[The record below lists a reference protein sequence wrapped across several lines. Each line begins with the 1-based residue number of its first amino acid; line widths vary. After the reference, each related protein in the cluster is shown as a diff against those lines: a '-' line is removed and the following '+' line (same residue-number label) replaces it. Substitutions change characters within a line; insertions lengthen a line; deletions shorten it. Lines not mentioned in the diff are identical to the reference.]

1 MEVIMNIKENILYIL
16 NNEVKPAIGCTE
28 PVAIALC
35 AAAASSCIKGTK
47 FDSVDVY
54 LSPNI
59 YKNGMNVG
67 IPNSKEIGLDV
78 AAALGVAKQSYEKG
92 LEILGEIDDNCRS
105 VARELIYNNKVLVR
119 IADTDKKVY
128 VKVIVKSDNNVS
140 EAIIEDKHDNIVDIS
155 LNNSTVFTKKT
166 NSNINSNCEGD
177 DSFFDASIMDIIKTI
192 ESLNFEDTKFML
204 KGIEMNMSAAKL
216 GMNQRLGIGT
226 GYAIKQNMDKGI
238 IGTDLANTAMMLTSA
253 ASDARMSGLTVPV
266 MSSNGSGNNGLT
278 AILPIAAYNEVHP
291 TNEVDLS
298 KALAISH
305 IITAYV
311 KHYIGR
317 LSPLCGCSIAAST
330 GSACA
335 ITWLMGGSYAQIQ
348 GTVKNILANQSG
360 VICDGAKPGCALKL
374 GTAAASGVQSSLL
387 AMEGYYACKNNG
399 IVTGTAEQSIKNL
412 KTLSDKGMSNVD
424 RTIINIMV
432 DAN

>member
-1 MEVIMNIKENILYIL
+1 MNIKESILYIL

-35 AAAASSCIKGTK
+35 AAAAASCIKDNK
-47 FDSVDVY
+47 FDLVDVY

-78 AAALGVAKQSYEKG
+78 AAALGVAKQSCEKG
-92 LEILGEIDDNCRS
+92 LEILGEIDDSCKRVAKDLLEKKLVS
-105 VARELIYNNKVLVR
+105 VK

-128 VKVIVKSDNNVS
+128 VKVIVKSDNNIAQ
-140 EAIIEDKHDNIVDIS
+140 AIIEDKHDNIVNITFNNDVVYS
-155 LNNSTVFTKKT
+155 KDASSNNSAASKV
-166 NSNINSNCEGD
+166 D
-177 DSFFDASIMDIIKTI
+177 DSFFDASIMDIIKEI
-192 ESLNFEDTKFML
+192 ESLSFEDTKFML
-204 KGIEMNMSAAKL
+204 KGIEMNMSAAML

-278 AILPIAAYNEVHP
+278 AILPIAAYNEIHP
-291 TNEVDLS
+291 TNEVSLS

-305 IITAYV
+305 VITAYV

-387 AMEGYYACKNNG
+387 AMQGYYACKNNG

-412 KTLSDKGMSNVD
+412 KTLSDIGMSNVD

>member
-1 MEVIMNIKENILYIL
+1 MTIKENILYIL

-35 AAAASSCIKGTK
+35 AAAAASCINRA
-47 FDSVDVY
+47 DLDLVEVY
-54 LSPNI
+54 LSSNI

-67 IPNSKEIGLDV
+67 IPNSNEIGLDV
-78 AAALGVAKQSYEKG
+78 AAALGAAKRECEKG
-92 LEILGEIDDNCRS
+92 LEILGEVDDDCRNIAKS
-105 VARELIYNNKVLVR
+105 LICNNKVIVK

-128 VKVIVKSDNNVS
+128 VKVIVKSGDDTA
-140 EAIIEDKHDNIVDIS
+140 EAIIEDKHDNIVSIS
-155 LNNSTVFTKKT
+155 LNNSFLKKELNT
-166 NSNINSNCEGD
+166 DKNFNGSIDE
-177 DSFFDASIMDIIKTI
+177 SFFDSSIMDIIKTI
-192 ESLNFEDTKFML
+192 EDLSFEDTKFML
-204 KGIEMNMSAAKL
+204 EGIEMNMSAAKM
-216 GMNQRLGIGT
+216 GIDKRLGIGT
-226 GYAIKQNMDKGI
+226 GYAMKQNMDKGI
-238 IGTDLANTAMMLTSA
+238 LGKDLANTAMMLTSA
-253 ASDARMSGLTVPV
+253 ASDARMSGLSVPV

-278 AILPIAAYNEVHP
+278 AILPIAAYNELNP

-305 IITAYV
+305 VITSYV

-360 VICDGAKPGCALKL
+360 VICDGAKPGCAFKL
-374 GTAAASGVQSSLL
+374 GTAAAAGVQSSLL
-387 AMEGYYACKNNG
+387 AMGGYYACKNNG

-412 KTLSDKGMSNVD
+412 KTLSEKGMSNVD
-424 RTIINIMV
+424 RTIIDIMLH
-432 DAN
+432 AQ

>member
-1 MEVIMNIKENILYIL
+1 MSIKENILYII

-35 AAAASSCIKGTK
+35 AAAATSCIAGSSI
-47 FDSVDVY
+47 DLVEVY
-54 LSPNI
+54 LSSNI

-67 IPNSKEIGLDV
+67 IPNSNEIGLDV
-78 AAALGVAKQSYEKG
+78 AAALGAAKQNYEKG
-92 LEILGEIDDNCRS
+92 LEILGEIDDTCRS
-105 VARELIYNNKVLVR
+105 VAKTLLSNNKVLVK

-128 VKVIVKSDNNVS
+128 IEVIAKSGDNVAK
-140 EAIIEDKHDNIVDIS
+140 AIIVDKHDNIVNIS
-155 LNNSTVFTKKT
+155 LNDRTIFLKENSSND
-166 NSNINSNCEGD
+166 NSCSGVDE
-177 DSFFDASIMDIIKTI
+177 SFFDSSILDIIKTI
-192 ESLNFEDTKFML
+192 ENLDFEDTKFML

-216 GMNQRLGIGT
+216 GMSQRLGIGT

-238 IGTDLANTAMMLTSA
+238 IGTDLANKAMMLTSA
-253 ASDARMSGLTVPV
+253 ASDARMSGLSVPV

-278 AILPIAAYNEVHP
+278 AILPIAAYNEINP
-291 TNEVDLS
+291 SNDVDLS

-305 IITAYV
+305 VITAYV

-374 GTAAASGVQSSLL
+374 GTAAAAGVQSSIL

-412 KTLSDKGMSNVD
+412 KILSDKGMTNVD
-424 RTIINIMV
+424 RTIIDIMLN
-432 DAN
+432 AK

>member
-1 MEVIMNIKENILYIL
+1 MSIKESILYII

-35 AAAASSCIKGTK
+35 AAAASSCLMNEKIDTVEV
-47 FDSVDVY
+47 F

-59 YKNGMNVG
+59 YKNAINVG
-67 IPNSKEIGLDV
+67 IPNTNDIGLDV
-78 AAALGVAKQSYEKG
+78 AVALGVAKQNYDKG
-92 LEILGEIDDNCRS
+92 LEILGEIDDTCRS
-105 VARELIYNNKVLVR
+105 IAKNLLENNRVSVK
-119 IADTDKKVY
+119 IAETDKKVY
-128 VKVIVKSDNNVS
+128 IKVVIKAASNIAT
-140 EAIIEDKHDNIVDIS
+140 AIIEDKHDNIISIS
-155 LNNSTVFTKKT
+155 LNDKSIISKEKVSIK
-166 NSNINSNCEGD
+166 NSNTGLDEN
-177 DSFFDASIMDIIKTI
+177 FFNTSILDIIKTI
-192 ESLNFEDTKFML
+192 EDLDYEDTSFL
-204 KGIEMNMSAAKL
+204 LEGIGMNMSAAKL
-216 GMNQRLGIGT
+216 GMNQKLGIGT
-226 GYAIKQNMDKGI
+226 GFAIKQNMDKGI
-238 IGTDLANTAMMLTSA
+238 IGSDLANRAMMLTSA
-253 ASDARMSGLTVPV
+253 ASDARMSGLNVPV

-278 AILPIAAYNEVHP
+278 AILPIAAYNEINP
-291 TNEVDLS
+291 SDEVKLS

-305 IITAYV
+305 VITAYV

-335 ITWLMGGSYAQIQ
+335 ITWLMGGNYAQIQ

-374 GTAAASGVQSSLL
+374 GTAAAAGVQSSIL

-412 KTLSDKGMSNVD
+412 KILSDKGMADVD
-424 RTIINIMV
+424 RTIIDIMLN
-432 DAN
+432 AK

>member
-1 MEVIMNIKENILYIL
+1 MSIKENILYIL

-35 AAAASSCIKGTK
+35 AAAAASCINGSI
-47 FDSVDVY
+47 DLVMVY
-54 LSPNI
+54 LSSNI

-67 IPNSKEIGLDV
+67 IPNSNEIGLDV
-78 AAALGVAKQSYEKG
+78 AAALGVAKRDYEKG

-105 VARELIYNNKVLVR
+105 TAKDLLNNNKVIVK
-119 IADTDKKVY
+119 ISDTDKKVY
-128 VKVIVKSDNNVS
+128 VKVIVKSGDNVAK
-140 EAIIEDKHDNIVDIS
+140 AIIEDKHDNIVSIS
-155 LNNSTVFTKKT
+155 LNDKIILLKENSSCDNQCSGVD
-166 NSNINSNCEGD
+166 E
-177 DSFFDASIMDIIKTI
+177 SFFDSSILDIIKAI
-192 ESLNFEDTKFML
+192 EELDFEDTKFML
-204 KGIEMNMSAAKL
+204 EGLRMNLSAASL

-226 GYAIKQNMDKGI
+226 GYAIKQNIDKGI
-238 IGTDLANTAMMLTSA
+238 LGNDLANKAMMLTSA
-253 ASDARMSGLTVPV
+253 ASDARMSGLNVPV

-278 AILPIAAYNEVHP
+278 AILPIAAYNEINP
-291 TNEVDLS
+291 SNEVNLS

-305 IITAYV
+305 VITAYV

-317 LSPLCGCSIAAST
+317 LSPLCGCSIAAAT

-360 VICDGAKPGCALKL
+360 VICDGAKPGCSLKL
-374 GTAAASGVQSSLL
+374 GTAAAAGVQSSIL

-412 KTLSDKGMSNVD
+412 KILSDQGMTNVD
-424 RTIINIMV
+424 RTIIDIMLN
-432 DAN
+432 AK

>member
-1 MEVIMNIKENILYIL
+1 MTIKENILYIL

-35 AAAASSCIKGTK
+35 AAAAASCISCADLD
-47 FDSVDVY
+47 FIEVY
-54 LSPNI
+54 LSSNI

-67 IPNSKEIGLDV
+67 IPNSNEIGLDV
-78 AAALGVAKQSYEKG
+78 AAALGAAKRECEKG
-92 LEILGEIDDNCRS
+92 LEILGEINDDCRNI
-105 VARELIYNNKVLVR
+105 ARNLICNNKVLVK

-128 VKVIVKSDNNVS
+128 VKVVVKSGDDTA
-140 EAIIEDKHDNIVDIS
+140 EAIIEDKHDNIVSIS
-155 LNNSTVFTKKT
+155 LNNSFLKKELNT
-166 NSNINSNCEGD
+166 DKNSNSSIDE
-177 DSFFDASIMDIIKTI
+177 SFFDSSIMDIIKTI
-192 ESLNFEDTKFML
+192 EDLSFEDTKFML
-204 KGIEMNMSAAKL
+204 EGIEMNMSAAKM
-216 GMNQRLGIGT
+216 GIDKRLGIGT
-226 GYAIKQNMDKGI
+226 GYAMKQNMDKGI
-238 IGTDLANTAMMLTSA
+238 LGKDLANTAMMLTSA
-253 ASDARMSGLTVPV
+253 ASDARMSGLSVPV

-278 AILPIAAYNEVHP
+278 AILPIAAYNDLNP

-305 IITAYV
+305 VITSYV

-360 VICDGAKPGCALKL
+360 VICDGAKPGCAFKL
-374 GTAAASGVQSSLL
+374 GTAAAAGVQSSLL
-387 AMEGYYACKNNG
+387 AIGGYYACKNNG
-399 IVTGTAEQSIKNL
+399 IVTGTAEESIKNL
-412 KTLSDKGMSNVD
+412 KTLSEKGMYNVD
-424 RTIINIMV
+424 RTIIDIMLQ
-432 DAN
+432 AR

>member
-1 MEVIMNIKENILYIL
+1 MSIKENILYIL

-35 AAAASSCIKGTK
+35 AAAAASCIAKENI
-47 FDSVDVY
+47 DLVEVH

-67 IPNSKEIGLDV
+67 IPNSNEIGLDV
-78 AAALGVAKQSYEKG
+78 AAALGIAKQNYEKG
-92 LEILGEIDDNCRS
+92 LEILGEIDDDCRNIAKKLLE
-105 VARELIYNNKVLVR
+105 VNKILVK
-119 IADTDKKVY
+119 IADTDKKIY
-128 VKVIVKSDNNVS
+128 VKVIVKSGNNTSKAV
-140 EAIIEDKHDNIVDIS
+140 IEDRHDNIVNIS
-155 LNNSTVFTKKT
+155 LNDDIILSKESISVNNSSSGVD
-166 NSNINSNCEGD
+166 E
-177 DSFFDASIMDIIKTI
+177 SFFDSPILDIIKTI
-192 ESLNFEDTKFML
+192 EILDFEDTKFML
-204 KGIEMNMSAAKL
+204 KGLEMNMSAAKL

-238 IGTDLANTAMMLTSA
+238 IGTDLANLAMMLTSA
-253 ASDARMSGLTVPV
+253 ASDARMSGLSVPV

-278 AILPIAAYNEVHP
+278 AILPIAAYNEINP
-291 TNEVDLS
+291 SNEVDLS

-305 IITAYV
+305 VITAYV

-335 ITWLMGGSYAQIQ
+335 ITWLMGGTYAQIQ

-374 GTAAASGVQSSLL
+374 GTAAAAGVQSSIL

-412 KTLSDKGMSNVD
+412 KTLSDNGMSNVD
-424 RTIINIMV
+424 RTIIDIMLH
-432 DAN
+432 AN

>member
-1 MEVIMNIKENILYIL
+1 MSIKENILYIL

-35 AAAASSCIKGTK
+35 AAAAASCIAKENI
-47 FDSVDVY
+47 DLVEVH

-67 IPNSKEIGLDV
+67 IPNSNEIGLDV
-78 AAALGVAKQSYEKG
+78 AAALGIAKQNYEKG
-92 LEILGEIDDNCRS
+92 LEILGEIDDDCRNIAKKLLE
-105 VARELIYNNKVLVR
+105 VNKILVK
-119 IADTDKKVY
+119 IADTDKKIY
-128 VKVIVKSDNNVS
+128 VKVIVKSGNNTSKAV
-140 EAIIEDKHDNIVDIS
+140 IEDRHDNIVNIS
-155 LNNSTVFTKKT
+155 LNDDIILSKESISINNSSSGVD
-166 NSNINSNCEGD
+166 E
-177 DSFFDASIMDIIKTI
+177 SFFDSPILDIIKTI
-192 ESLNFEDTKFML
+192 EILDFEDTKFML
-204 KGIEMNMSAAKL
+204 KGLEMNMSAAKL

-238 IGTDLANTAMMLTSA
+238 IGTDLANLAMMLTSA
-253 ASDARMSGLTVPV
+253 ASDARMSGLSVPV

-278 AILPIAAYNEVHP
+278 AILPIAAYNEINP
-291 TNEVDLS
+291 SNEVDLS

-305 IITAYV
+305 VITAYV

-335 ITWLMGGSYAQIQ
+335 ITWLMGGTYAQIQ

-374 GTAAASGVQSSLL
+374 GTAAAAGVQSSIL

-412 KTLSDKGMSNVD
+412 KTLSDNGMSNVD
-424 RTIINIMV
+424 RTIIDIMLH
-432 DAN
+432 AN

>member
-1 MEVIMNIKENILYIL
+1 MSIKESILYIL

-35 AAAASSCIKGTK
+35 AAAAASCVANSNI
-47 FDSVDVY
+47 DLVEVY
-54 LSPNI
+54 LSSNI

-67 IPNSKEIGLDV
+67 IPNSNEIGLDV

-92 LEILGEIDDNCRS
+92 LEILGEIDDTCRS
-105 VARELIYNNKVLVR
+105 IAINLLENKKILVK
-119 IADTDKKVY
+119 IDDTDKKVY
-128 VKVIVKSDNNVS
+128 IKVILKSGINTAQ
-140 EAIIEDKHDNIVDIS
+140 AIIEDKHDNITYIS
-155 LNNSTVFTKKT
+155 LNDNIILSKENISINNSSSGVDENFF
-166 NSNINSNCEGD
+166 NS
-177 DSFFDASIMDIIKTI
+177 SILDIIKTI
-192 ESLNFEDTKFML
+192 ENLDFEDTKFL
-204 KGIEMNMSAAKL
+204 LEGIEMNMSAAKL
-216 GMNQRLGIGT
+216 GMSQKLGIGT
-226 GYAIKQNMDKGI
+226 GYALKQNMDKGI
-238 IGTDLANTAMMLTSA
+238 IGADLANRAMMLTSA
-253 ASDARMSGLTVPV
+253 ASDARMSGLNVPV

-278 AILPIAAYNEVHP
+278 AILPIAAYNEINSS
-291 TNEVDLS
+291 NEIDLS

-305 IITAYV
+305 VMTAYV

-335 ITWLMGGSYAQIQ
+335 ITWLMGGNYAQIQ

-374 GTAAASGVQSSLL
+374 GTAAAAGVQSSIL

-412 KTLSDKGMSNVD
+412 KILSDKGMADVD
-424 RTIINIMV
+424 RTIIDIMLN
-432 DAN
+432 AK

>member
-1 MEVIMNIKENILYIL
+1 MNIKENILYIL

-35 AAAASSCIKGTK
+35 AAAASSCLKGTK
-47 FDSVDVY
+47 FDKVYVY

-78 AAALGVAKQSYEKG
+78 AAALGVAKQNYNSG
-92 LEILGEIDDNCRS
+92 LEILGEIDDNCRNI
-105 VARELIYNNKVLVR
+105 AKELIASKKVYVK

-128 VKVIVKSDNNVS
+128 VKVIITSDSNVA
-140 EAIIEDKHDNIVDIS
+140 EATIEDRHDNIINIT
-155 LNNSTVFTKKT
+155 LNNKAVFSKEASPNN
-166 NSNINSNCEGD
+166 NSVSQVD
-177 DSFFDASIMDIIKTI
+177 DSFFDVSIMDIIKAI
-192 ESLNFEDTKFML
+192 EELSFEDTKFML
-204 KGIEMNMSAAKL
+204 KGIDMNMSAAKL
-216 GMNQRLGIGT
+216 GMEQRLGIGT
-226 GYAIKQNMDKGI
+226 GYAIKNNIDKGI
-238 IGTDLANTAMMLTSA
+238 IGADLANTAMMLTSA

-278 AILPIAAYNEVHP
+278 AILPIAAYNEIHP

-305 IITAYV
+305 VITAYV

-412 KTLSDKGMSNVD
+412 KTLSEQGMSNVD
-424 RTIINIMV
+424 RTIIDIMV
-432 DAN
+432 HAN